1 MKENL
6 ARLTKNGWE
15 FRSRFAERGRLYQKG
30 DGRLLYDPQTDRV
43 MFRYTAPP
51 DEIEKARR
59 QRERCAECYPQ
70 GRPYMPGC
78 DFYQTLLISE
88 AIKLGE
94 RCFVLD
100 IIDEDQEK
108 KERGETHLTL
118 PDIADKVSE
127 HDRNKVAITPRA

>member
-6 ARLTKNGWE
+6 ARLTEGGWE
-15 FRSRFAERGRLYQKG
+15 LGGSFARTGKIYQRG
-30 DGRLLYDPQTDRV
+30 DERLLYDPQTDRV

-51 DEIEKARR
+51 DEIEIARR

-70 GRPYMPGC
+70 GSPYTPGC
-78 DFYQTLLISE
+78 DFYKTLLISE
-88 AIKLGE
+88 AIRLGE

-127 HDRNKVAITPRA
+127 HDRNVAITP